1 MMQRD
6 YIKTFIPNTH
16 FLFPLKTSEKPY
28 DFLMFLGDGERV
40 H

>member
-6 YIKTFIPNTH
+6 YIKTFIPNTP
-16 FLFPLKTSEKPY
+16 FLFPLKTEKPY